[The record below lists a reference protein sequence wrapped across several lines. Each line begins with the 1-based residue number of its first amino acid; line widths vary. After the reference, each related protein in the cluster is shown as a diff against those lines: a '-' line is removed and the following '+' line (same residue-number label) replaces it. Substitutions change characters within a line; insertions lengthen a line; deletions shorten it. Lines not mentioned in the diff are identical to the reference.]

1 MRSKIGRTLAVG
13 FALGLAISGPF
24 IGRAQCVDSGN
35 FSYKADECLL
45 KTSDGF
51 EFLFGDSP
59 HLSLV
64 LQVLAETLDLGYISR
79 DLPDVNVERQ
89 VSGESARE
97 VLDTYLAL
105 YDLCSS
111 VESEIL
117 VIWPRSSNPAC
128 DLFAE
133 PVVVPLPP
141 EADETE
147 PLEPMVA
154 ASYESFNIR
163 LRLLEINETRGLD
176 LGINWDGGILETA
189 GRLIAG
195 AGQYQAGA
203 LPTADLD
210 EVVSF
215 LETESIARRLDDV
228 SLAAFPGE
236 PVRFQSGGDVNVQLV
251 GSGERNISKT
261 FEFGLIVDVTPLRLS
276 ENVVRLD
283 YSVQDVDPGNTADPT
298 LITRNS
304 QNLTGAQPAECGQ
317 SIVIGQFVRGRGE
330 SQGSGLP
337 GVSRVPVFGYGAG
350 VGSTSTATRIYVL
363 TLDLECRKVAAVAD
377 R

>member
-1 MRSKIGRTLAVG
+1 M
-13 FALGLAISGPF
+13 SGPF

-89 VSGESARE
+89 VAGESAKA
-97 VLDTYLAL
+97 VLETYLDL

-128 DLFAE
+128 DLFSE
-133 PVVVPLPP
+133 PAPPVPAAQQP
-141 EADETE
+141 EAPEV
-147 PLEPMVA
+147 LEAVTV

-176 LGINWDGGILETA
+176 LGINWDGGVLETA

-195 AGQYQAGA
+195 VGQYQAGA

-210 EVVSF
+210 ELVSF

-228 SLAAFPGE
+228 SVAAFPGE

-283 YSVQDVDPGNTADPT
+283 YSIQDVDPGNTSDPT

-304 QNLTGAQPAECGQ
+304 QNLSGAQPAECGQ

-330 SQGSGLP
+330 SQGSGVP

-350 VGSTSTATRIYVL
+350 VGSTSSATRIYVL
-363 TLDLECRKVAAVAD
+363 TLDLECRNVAAVAE